1 MIMTR
6 DLIFEDDVG
15 NRLIKDIDNRLVILN
30 KNNEMVQSLDAK
42 KFINKISVR
51 VAMKRYFGD
60 IPKIK
65 ILNSKQTY
73 NIRKKVNGAI
83 Y

>member
-1 MIMTR
+1 MTR
-6 DLIFEDDVG
+6 DLIFEDEAG

-30 KNNEMVQSLDAK
+30 KSNEMVRIPDVK
-42 KFINKISVR
+42 RFMNRTSVR
-51 VAMKRYFGD
+51 MAMKRYFGD

-65 ILNSKQTY
+65 ILNSKQTH
-73 NIRKKVNGAI
+73 NIRKKVDGGI